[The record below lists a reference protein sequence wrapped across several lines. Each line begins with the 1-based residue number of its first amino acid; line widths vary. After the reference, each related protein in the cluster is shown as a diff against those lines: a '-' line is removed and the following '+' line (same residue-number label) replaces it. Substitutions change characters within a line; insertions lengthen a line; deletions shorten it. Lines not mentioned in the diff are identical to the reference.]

1 MYKGSLKWLIE
12 SAITLQGQFVRT
24 KEKTAGETVQAT
36 SGTSLYH
43 S

>member
-1 MYKGSLKWLIE
+1 MYKRSLKWPIE
-12 SAITLQGQFVRT
+12 SAIILQGQFVKK

-36 SGTSLYH
+36 SLYH